1 MNKFN
6 KKNIIIAQRQSRGT
20 EIDFTKCANNVGGN
34 RFQLVILA
42 AARARQILKTNAR
55 REMSELP
62 AAPVTAL
69 LEIQQGKF
77 TR

>member
-1 MNKFN
+1 MNT
-6 KKNIIIAQRQSRGT
+6 KKTTFVTAPRPSRGT
-20 EIDFTKCANNVGGN
+20 DIDFAKCADAIGGN

-42 AARARQILKTNAR
+42 AALSRKILRDTNR
-55 REMSELP
+55 RGLAELP

>member
-1 MNKFN
+1 MNNF
-6 KKNIIIAQRQSRGT
+6 KKLSKLITPRQSRGT
-20 EIDFTKCANNVGGN
+20 EIDFAKCAHQVGGN

-42 AARARQILKTNAR
+42 AARARQIVKENSR
-55 REMSELP
+55 RETPELP
-62 AAPVTAL
+62 AAAVTAL